1 MSLVIVHDVI
11 WRGFINNWLNIFE
24 KIGYCFTGNTSP
36 FYADVLAY
44 SWQDDFLLALEE
56 ASQPIIS
63 WHIVFKLRNYAAICL
78 QVIFDEGAQGLLGEG
93 QAVFPQKG
101 DAPGE
106 LSLFCRRQAGGS
118 PRRRRLLIAV
128 IAAVQHGGG
137 HTMPLR
143 RLPVRGT
150 AADIQQGTDYIL
162 LRVGGWRP
170 LPDVG
175 HPGMIEMI

>member
-1 MSLVIVHDVI
+1 MFISKFYEKVIIYVVSL
-11 WRGFINNWLNIFE
+11 
-24 KIGYCFTGNTSP
+24 KIY
-36 FYADVLAY
+36 LAY
-44 SWQDDFLLALEE
+44 SRRQDNFLATEE
-56 ASQPIIS
+56 IIQPTIS
-63 WHIVFKLRNYAAICL
+63 WQVVFEARNYAAICL
-78 QVIFDEGAQGLLGEG
+78 QVVLHKRAQVLLAKGH
-93 QAVFPQKG
+93 AVFTHEG

-106 LSLFCRRQAGGS
+106 LSLLCRRKVGGP
-118 PRRRRLLIAV
+118 PRRRRLLVAV
-128 IAAVQHGGG
+128 VAAVQHGGG

-162 LRVGGWRP
+162 LHVGRWRP